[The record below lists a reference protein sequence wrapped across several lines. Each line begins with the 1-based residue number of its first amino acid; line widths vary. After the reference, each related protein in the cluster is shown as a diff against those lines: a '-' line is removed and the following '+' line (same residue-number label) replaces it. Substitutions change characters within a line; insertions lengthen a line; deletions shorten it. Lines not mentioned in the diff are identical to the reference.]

1 MFGRKKVQS
10 AEAISYEGRW
20 RVRFPSVLMNVE
32 VILRTNVAI
41 VALIAIVAI
50 IEALKLGP
58 SLNY

>member
-1 MFGRKKVQS
+1 MS
-10 AEAISYEGRW
+10 AVGASPAW
-20 RVRFPSVLMNVE
+20 VLMNVE

-50 IEALKLGP
+50 VEALKSGP

>member
-1 MFGRKKVQS
+1 MS
-10 AEAISYEGRW
+10 AVGVSASPAW
-20 RVRFPSVLMNVE
+20 VLMNVAL
-32 VILRTNVAI
+32 IRRTNVAI